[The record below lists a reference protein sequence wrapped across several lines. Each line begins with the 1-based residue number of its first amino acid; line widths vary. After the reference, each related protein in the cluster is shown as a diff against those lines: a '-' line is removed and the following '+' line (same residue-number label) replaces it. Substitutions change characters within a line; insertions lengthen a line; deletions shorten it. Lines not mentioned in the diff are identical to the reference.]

1 MMKTETGNT
10 RPSLADELRKLRQLA
25 KDRRAA
31 SIVLLRNRAKPF
43 ALLQANGLP
52 RRRGPVVA

>member
-1 MMKTETGNT
+1 MMKMESGNT
-10 RPSLADELRKLRQLA
+10 KTSLAEELRKLRQLA

-31 SIVLLRNRAKPF
+31 SIVLLRNRVKPF
-43 ALLQANGLP
+43 AVLQANGLP